1 MCTIV
6 GATLPTE
13 EFALKDTFAEY
24 PRATFEAV
32 RTSAHDTDR
41 PMSLLWAMGPDPE
54 AIDSALR
61 ADGTTE
67 DVRVFTRADGRR
79 LYWIDWE
86 PRIYSL
92 LRTLVESGGTVLEA
106 GATDSRWTFELLFP
120 DHDAA
125 SRTYDRWQ
133 GEGVDLVVR
142 EVRNDAGSVG
152 LSSTSVSRPRSS
164 LNVIVASTR
173 FSWVLTE
180 VISCER
186 TIELIETTIETR
198 RMIPL
203 NSVFKILWRAWVS
216 VASIAILKVHNV
228 AISISA
234 ANTKERRAAVTAFLL
249 PSSRIQRT
257 GATPPFGCGIG
268 NQSRHFCNESM
279 RLTGGV
285 FGSGTRLLD
294 RLLGGRRT
302 N

>member
-32 RTSAHDTDR
+32 QASAHDTDR
-41 PMSLLWAMGPDPE
+41 PMSLLWAMGPDLE

-133 GEGVDLVVR
+133 DEGVDLVVR
-142 EVRNDAGSVG
+142 EVRNDAGPVAGAESPLSEEQHEALVAAFRTDYYSVPRG
-152 LSSTSVSRPRSS
+152 MTQAELAEKLDLSHQALSERLRRGHREIISHTFRNST
-164 LNVIVASTR
+164 IQG
-173 FSWVLTE
+173 VL
-180 VISCER
+180 
-186 TIELIETTIETR
+186 
-198 RMIPL
+198 
-203 NSVFKILWRAWVS
+203 
-216 VASIAILKVHNV
+216 
-228 AISISA
+228 
-234 ANTKERRAAVTAFLL
+234 
-249 PSSRIQRT
+249 
-257 GATPPFGCGIG
+257 
-268 NQSRHFCNESM
+268 
-279 RLTGGV
+279 
-285 FGSGTRLLD
+285 
-294 RLLGGRRT
+294 
-302 N
+302 